1 MRISD
6 WSSDVCSSDLL
17 DLLLVDEFQ
26 DTSPI
31 QLALF
36 MKLTA
41 LAAETFWVGDIKQS
55 IYGFRGSDSQLME
68 SVISALPKLGGT
80 TEVLD
85 QSWRSRPALVELVNE
100 IFVNVFDRIPASQV
114 KLKPQR
120 REQSADAAYG
130 VWHLGGKNI
139 GLRMEALALEVRRL
153 LESGYQEIGRAA
165 WRERVV

>member
-1 MRISD
+1 MILVFFF
-6 WSSDVCSSDLL
+6 SSRRRHTRCA
-17 DLLLVDEFQ
+17 LVTGVQ
-26 DTSPI
+26 TCALPICPI

-85 QSWRSRPALVELVNE
+85 QSWRSRTALVELVNE
-100 IFVNVFDRIPASQV
+100 IFVNVFDRIQASHV

-120 REQSADAAYG
+120 RAQSADAAYG
-130 VWHLGGKNI
+130 V
-139 GLRMEALALEVRRL
+139 
-153 LESGYQEIGRAA
+153 
-165 WRERVV
+165 

>member
-31 QLALF
+31 QLAMF

-55 IYGFRGSDSQLME
+55 IYGFRGSDSQLLE
-68 SVISALPKLGGT
+68 SVISALPNLAGT

-85 QSWRSRPALVELVNE
+85 NTSRSRLELV
-100 IFVNVFDRIPASQV
+100 
-114 KLKPQR
+114 
-120 REQSADAAYG
+120 AAVHALYAIDCYG
-130 VWHLGGKNI
+130 ITAPKG
-139 GLRMEALALEVRRL
+139 
-153 LESGYQEIGRAA
+153 
-165 WRERVV
+165 